1 MRKFSHYL
9 RLVWAD
15 LRYDRVS
22 ALCQALAVAAV
33 LVPLMVLLGL
43 RAGVI
48 GTLIDRMDRDPAM
61 RLILPDVTGANRFDD
76 AWFARWRAR
85 PDVAFVLPNTRA
97 IAAQVDLITAA
108 GAELRVALNP
118 TAAGDPLGVGE
129 AVVGPDQIGLTQEA
143 ARRLSV
149 GLGDRLTIRV
159 ERSRAGKLEPLVLPV
174 TVAALVPPER
184 AGGAGAYVVLPRLLA
199 LQAFRDGFSLPE
211 LGVTEGV
218 AEAPPVSAH
227 PLFRLYAR
235 SIRDVAS
242 IAEALRLESVQPT
255 TREGEIQATLNL
267 DANLR
272 AVLAIIVTVAAVGVA
287 VSLIAGQM
295 AALQRK
301 RRDLAVL
308 KLIGYGPFWLAA
320 LPVGHVLAVA
330 MGGLGL
336 GLGFYAVAAG
346 AINHL
351 FAASLAAGETACRL
365 PFELGLLVAL
375 ATGLVALPA
384 GGIAGWRAARVDPA
398 EEIRDV

>member
-1 MRKFSHYL
+1 MSRFAHYAS
-9 RLVWAD
+9 LVLAD
-15 LRYDRVS
+15 LRHDRVS
-22 ALCQALAVAAV
+22 VLCQALAVAAV

-76 AWFARWRAR
+76 AWFDRWGAR

-97 IAAQVDLITAA
+97 IAAQVDLISAG
-108 GAELRVALNP
+108 GAEIRVALNP
-118 TAAGDPLGVGE
+118 TAVGDPLGVGE

-149 GLGDRLTIRV
+149 GLGDRLTVRL
-159 ERSRAGKLEPLVLPV
+159 ERSRNGRIEPLALPV
-174 TVAALVPPER
+174 TVVALVPPER
-184 AGGAGAYVVLPRLLA
+184 ASGAGAYVILSQLLA
-199 LQAFRDGFSLPE
+199 LQAFRDGFTLPE
-211 LGVTEGV
+211 LGVNDGLG
-218 AEAPPVSAH
+218 AAPPVTAH

-235 SIRDVAS
+235 SIRDVAAV
-242 IAEALRLESVQPT
+242 AEALRAEGVQPA
-255 TREGEIQATLNL
+255 TREGEIEATLAL
-267 DANLR
+267 DASLR
-272 AVLAIIVTVAAVGVA
+272 AVLAIIVAVAAVGVA

-308 KLIGYGPFWLAA
+308 KLIGYGPLWLAA
-320 LPVGHVLAVA
+320 LPLGHVLAVA
-330 MGGLGL
+330 GGGLAL
-336 GLGFYAVAAG
+336 GSLLYAAAAG

-351 FAASLAAGETACRL
+351 FAASLTPGEAACRL
-365 PFELGLLVAL
+365 PLDVSVSIVL
-375 ATGLVALPA
+375 ATLIVALPA